1 MSRHWSERQWRMMTD
16 DRMALIEQVEKQADG
31 DRVREMLGKNF

>member
-16 DRMALIEQVEKQADG
+16 ERTALLELVEKQADE
-31 DRVREMLGKNF
+31 DLVREMLAFV